1 MVYGLLQVDDDA
13 RDSAV
18 PGGGGRD
25 RVRLRA
31 EEPAQGGAQH
41 VRAPTVCITLVTL
54 SVVCII
60 LVTL

>member
-54 SVVCII
+54 
-60 LVTL
+60 